1 MITFSGKH
9 RTKSVFPHQD
19 QQGLWLQKGLL
30 SVLFMGRMRILKQR
44 DLSYLFLL
52 RKSDTVLSARRFIID
67 SGSFLKNGRYL
78 ATETFF
84 SGHQGFFSEKLKRH
98 SLRTSAML
106 LFVLV
111 S

>member
-1 MITFSGKH
+1 M
-9 RTKSVFPHQD
+9 
-19 QQGLWLQKGLL
+19 
-30 SVLFMGRMRILKQR
+30 LFIGRMRILKQR

-78 ATETFF
+78 ATRTFF